1 MSIAII
7 GGTGLDQL
15 PGLRLDRRRSVETPF
30 GAPSA
35 ALSFGTLDG
44 SEVIFLA
51 RHGDAHRLPP
61 HRINYRANLW
71 ALHAAGATQVIG
83 VAAVGGIRRDLS
95 PGRVAVPHDLIDY
108 TWGRAHTFS
117 DDEGCKLQHV
127 EFTAPYAPEVRGAL
141 LDAAAQAGVDAADR
155 AVYGVTQGPRLET
168 AAEIARLTR
177 DGCDVVGMTSMPEAG
192 LARELG
198 VAYAS
203 LAVVVNWAAGVGE
216 GGIHAE
222 IEASLA
228 RAMADVAR
236 LLPGALGRL
245 GDSH

>member
-1 MSIAII
+1 MSVAII
-7 GGTGLDQL
+7 GGTGLDRL
-15 PGLRLDRRRSVETPF
+15 PGLRLERRRSVQTPF

-35 ALSFGTLDG
+35 PLSFGTLDDA
-44 SEVIFLA
+44 EVVFLA
-51 RHGDAHRLPP
+51 RHGDDHRLPP

-71 ALHAAGATQVIG
+71 ALHAVGATHVIG
-83 VAAVGGIRRDLS
+83 VAAVGGIRHDLA

-117 DDEGCKLQHV
+117 DDAESELRHV
-127 EFTAPYAPEVRGAL
+127 EFTGPYAPDTRHAL
-141 LDAAAQAGVDAADR
+141 LDAAAQAGVDAADS

-168 AAEIARLTR
+168 AAEIARLAR

-198 VAYAS
+198 LAYAS
-203 LAVVVNWAAGVGE
+203 LSVVVNWAAGIGD

-228 RAMADVAR
+228 RGMADVAR
-236 LLPGALGRL
+236 LLPSALRRL
-245 GDSH
+245 AHSG